1 MVGITNQNCVDLPAC
16 ILEYLNLV
24 NVEIINYS
32 ERECCQSFIL
42 SLSQSSLGYN
52 QTKTRHFA
60 KVLSLLPWDPVGKV
74 RYTEVH

>member
-1 MVGITNQNCVDLPAC
+1 MVGITNQNCVDLPGC
-16 ILEYLNLV
+16 IGEYLKLV

-32 ERECCQSFIL
+32 ESVARVL
-42 SLSQSSLGYN
+42 YYLSQSSLCYN

-60 KVLSLLPWDPVGKV
+60 KVLSLLPWDTGGKV